1 MEPQLPFRLMDLYG
15 TSSAVFQ
22 PGDVISALNE
32 CGVFLCMKGEVEL
45 SLDNELYRISEGD
58 MYIYMPS
65 TLVRLL
71 HRSADTSGI
80 LITAEADYVLP
91 IVQRVANAENLLHL
105 RLHPYV
111 SLKDEEYVHLKEQI
125 KNLQRRMAAETGEH
139 RGIQHRRLMSELFK
153 SMGQTLVY
161 EVLNIYFSHQ
171 PLQPVPQG
179 KKDQIFHQFL
189 LALFRHF
196 RSEREVAFYAGLQH
210 LTPRYFASIIKEKS
224 GTNALQ
230 WIVQM
235 VITEAKLLLET
246 SDLSIK
252 EISVRLNFPTQSFFG
267 KYFKQYVGVSP
278 KDYRESVLKEK

>member
-1 MEPQLPFRLMDLYG
+1 MDLSG

-139 RGIQHRRLMSELFK
+139 RGIQHRHLMSELFK

-161 EVLNIYFSHQ
+161 EVLNIYFAHQ

-189 LALFRHF
+189 LSLFRHF

-278 KDYRESVLKEK
+278 KDYRERLRKEK